1 MRSAVAANFRR
12 IGRGSVKWRSL
23 TWILLLAFT
32 LQSYITQTHI
42 HPVAHPAANASIVKN
57 ASQAPAP
64 APADRDA
71 LNCPFCQAIATAG
84 AFFTPAAP
92 LLILPTLWVR
102 VTPPPVSLV
111 LLHPAFA
118 RGWNSRAPPRP

>member
-12 IGRGSVKWRSL
+12 IGRGSVKWRAL

-42 HPVAHPAANASIVKN
+42 HPAAHPAANASIAKITN
-57 ASQAPAP
+57 KAPAP
-64 APADRDA
+64 APGDPDA

-92 LLILPTLWVR
+92 LLILPTQWVKVTMPR
-102 VTPPPVSLV
+102 VSVI

-118 RGWNSRAPPRP
+118 RGWNSRAPPRH